1 MELARAST
9 AAATAHAATAAATAH
24 TATAAATAHT
34 ATAAVTAHT
43 ATAAA
48 TAHAT
53 TAAAYPAASITA
65 TVASSAA
72 PATHSTATIGVAGT
86 STCIE
91 NPGFAAEVVRSRP
104 WTVAAEILDL
114 PSLRDL
120 PAPPS
125 SERAAERSR
134 TMGGLMRTGW

>member
-9 AAATAHAATAAATAH
+9 AAATAHA
-24 TATAAATAHT
+24 

-65 TVASSAA
+65 TVASAAA
-72 PATHSTATIGVAGT
+72 PATHSTATLGVAGT
-86 STCIE
+86 STSIE

-104 WTVAAEILDL
+104 WTVAAEIV
-114 PSLRDL
+114 R
-120 PAPPS
+120 PAFSARPS
-125 SERAAERSR
+125 SSAIIGARSGALTNDGRADAYRLVEGASALPFR
-134 TMGGLMRTGW
+134 TR